1 MKNEN
6 KIPLLVGVTG
16 HIDLREA
23 DRDALLQAVIGEL
36 KRLRETYRHTPLKM
50 LNSLAAGADL
60 LCADVAEA
68 LGIPL
73 IAALPMETAEYE
85 KDFSPQELE
94 HFRHHLSRAESVF
107 VAPGAEAETGERRDF
122 AYRQAGIYVVE
133 HAHLLL
139 ALWDGKENPSARAGT
154 AATVEFALKGNW
166 EPEQGIPVSSAGN
179 TAVIHIL
186 TPRRDMPAEG
196 AGETRRI
203 ADEEM
208 WDTLMARTEEFNIL
222 AAEIPEA
229 EEHML
234 PESDESDAVL
244 QQLEALY
251 NAADKLSLQF
261 ARQFRKALA
270 MLALAGT
277 VLTFAFLLY
286 DEGSMVP
293 MILVCGAALLYA
305 FYCYRQTTKS
315 ECHRKYIEYRAL
327 AETLRVQMYL
337 RYAGSRLEVQR
348 LMNWSQQQETAW
360 ILCTICA
367 LNGAPQPEKKRD
379 ILNCWVEEQR
389 NYHCQAG
396 KKTAGQLEKNDRV
409 LGIAMKISI
418 LTYVVTLIYEFLFGG
433 LGLRPLV
440 SLRDPEQGRT
450 LIKIVLGTLSAGTL
464 FMANY
469 YGKMSLRR
477 VTTDHAK
484 MAKFYEKAADQL
496 TRCGQNEHILEALAR
511 EELAENGNWCSYQK
525 DNAPELNF

>member
-1 MKNEN
+1 M
-6 KIPLLVGVTG
+6 
-16 HIDLREA
+16 
-23 DRDALLQAVIGEL
+23 
-36 KRLRETYRHTPLKM
+36 
-50 LNSLAAGADL
+50 
-60 LCADVAEA
+60 
-68 LGIPL
+68 
-73 IAALPMETAEYE
+73 
-85 KDFSPQELE
+85 
-94 HFRHHLSRAESVF
+94 
-107 VAPGAEAETGERRDF
+107 
-122 AYRQAGIYVVE
+122 E

-360 ILCTICA
+360 ILCAICA
-367 LNGAPQPEKKRD
+367 INGAPQPEIQRD
-379 ILNCWVEEQR
+379 IRNCWVEEQR
-389 NYHCQAG
+389 EYHRKAG
-396 KKTAGQLEKNDRV
+396 KKTTGQMEKNDRI
-409 LGIAMKISI
+409 LGTAMKISI
-418 LTYVVTLIYEFLFGG
+418 LIYAAALVYEFAFGG
-433 LGLRPLV
+433 LAIRPL
-440 SLRDPEQGRT
+440 LTLNDPENGRT
-450 LIKIVLGTLSAGTL
+450 LLKIVLGTLSAGTL

-477 VTTDHAK
+477 VTADHEK
-484 MAKFYEKAADQL
+484 MVKFFDKAAEQL
-496 TRCGQNEHILEALAR
+496 DRYGQNEHILEALAR
-511 EELAENGNWCSYQK
+511 EELAENGNWCSFQR
-525 DNAPELNF
+525 DNAPELNL

>member
-1 MKNEN
+1 MINSK

-23 DRDALLQAVIGEL
+23 DRDTLLRSVTGEL
-36 KRLRETYRHTPLKM
+36 KRLRETYPHTPLKM

-60 LCADVAEA
+60 LCADAAEE

-94 HFRHHLSRAESVF
+94 HFRHHLDRAESTF
-107 VAPGAEAETGERRDF
+107 VVPAAEAETGDSREF

-139 ALWDGKENPSARAGT
+139 ALWDGKEDPVARAGT
-154 AATVEFALKGNW
+154 AATVDFALKGNW

-208 WDTLMARTEEFNIL
+208 WDTLMARTEEFNML
-222 AAEIPEA
+222 AEEMPEA
-229 EEHML
+229 GEQML
-234 PESDESDAVL
+234 PEPEQNDAAL

-251 NAADKLSLQF
+251 ISADKLSLRF

-270 MLALAGT
+270 TLALAGT

-305 FYCYRQTTKS
+305 FYCYRQTTKT

-327 AETLRVQMYL
+327 AETVRVQMYL

-367 LNGAPQPEKKRD
+367 VNGAPKPEKQRE
-379 ILNCWVEEQR
+379 ILSCWVEEQR
-389 NYHCQAG
+389 DYHRQAG
-396 KKTAGQLEKNDRV
+396 KKTTGQMEKNDRA

-418 LTYVVTLIYEFLFGG
+418 LTYAVTLIYEFAFGG
-433 LGLRPLV
+433 LAIKPLMI
-440 SLRDPEQGRT
+440 LQDPEHGRT

-477 VTTDHAK
+477 VTTDHEK
-484 MAKFYEKAADQL
+484 MVKFYEKAADQL
-496 TRCGQNEHILEALAR
+496 IRCGQNEHILEALAR

-525 DNAPELNF
+525 DNAPELNL

>member
-1 MKNEN
+1 MNEMN
-6 KIPLLVGVTG
+6 RIPLLVGVTG
-16 HIDLREA
+16 HIDLREE
-23 DRDALLQAVIGEL
+23 DRDTLYRAVTDEL
-36 KRLRETYRHTPLKM
+36 KKLRETYPHTPLKM

-60 LCADVAEA
+60 LCADAAEE
-68 LGIPL
+68 LGIPVT
-73 IAALPMETAEYE
+73 AALPMETDEYE
-85 KDFSPQELE
+85 KDFDAKELE
-94 HFRHHLSRAESVF
+94 HFRHHLRQAESVF
-107 VAPGAEAETGERRDF
+107 TAPYAEAAEKGRN
-122 AYRQAGIYVVE
+122 AGYRQAGIYIVE

-139 ALWDGKENPSARAGT
+139 ALWDGKTKEGVRAGT
-154 AATVEFALKGNW
+154 AATVSFALNGDW
-166 EPEQGIPVSSAGN
+166 EPEEGIPVSSAGN

-186 TPRRDMPAEG
+186 TPRGDMPAEG

-208 WDTLMARTEEFNIL
+208 WDTLMARTEEFNML
-222 AAEIPEA
+222 A
-229 EEHML
+229 EEMTPAGEQIL
-234 PESDESDAVL
+234 PEEDENDAAL

-251 NAADKLSLQF
+251 IAADKLSLRF
-261 ARQFRKALA
+261 AGQFRKALA
-270 MLALAGT
+270 TLALAGT

-305 FYCYRQTTKS
+305 FYCYRQTTKT

-327 AETLRVQMYL
+327 AETVRVQMYL

-367 LNGAPQPEKKRD
+367 VNGAPQPEKKRD
-379 ILNCWVEEQR
+379 ILGCWVEDQR
-389 NYHCQAG
+389 DYHRQAG
-396 KKTAGQLEKNDRV
+396 KKTTDQMEKNDRA

-418 LTYVVTLIYEFLFGG
+418 LTYAVTLIYEFAFGG
-433 LGLRPLV
+433 LAIRPLMF
-440 SLRDPEQGRT
+440 LQDPEHGRT

-477 VTTDHAK
+477 VTADHEK
-484 MAKFYEKAADQL
+484 MVKFFDKAAEQL
-496 TRCGQNEHILEALAR
+496 DRYGQNEHILEALAR
-511 EELAENGNWCSYQK
+511 EELAENGNWCSFQR
-525 DNAPELNF
+525 DNAPELNL